1 MFKKILIANRGE
13 IACRVIK
20 TARKMGI
27 QTVAIYSDADEGA
40 LHVRMADEAV
50 HIGPPPANQSYI
62 VIDKVMDAIRQ
73 TGAEA
78 VHPGYG
84 FLSENP
90 KFAEALEAEGVAFI
104 GPPKGAIE
112 AMGDKI
118 TSKKIAQEAKVS
130 TVPGYMGL
138 IEDAEEAVKISGEI
152 GYPVMIKASAGG
164 GGKGMR
170 IAWSDDEARVG
181 FQSSKN
187 EAASSFG
194 DDRIFIEKFVTQPR
208 HIEIQVLCDAHGNG
222 VYLNERECSI
232 QRRNQKVIEEAPSP
246 FLDEATRKAMGE
258 QSLALAHAVG
268 YTSAGT
274 VEFIVDGEKNFYF
287 LEMNTR
293 LQVEH
298 PVTELITGVDLVE
311 QMIRVAAGEKLSL
324 TQSDIGINGW
334 AMESRLYA
342 EDPYRGFLPSIGRL
356 TRYRPPEEVAEEKRA
371 VRNDTGVFEGGEIS
385 MYYDPMIAKLCTWA
399 PDRMQ
404 AIEEMRIALDKFEV
418 EGIGHNIPFLSAVMD
433 HPKFNSGYMTTAF
446 IAEEYPDG
454 FEGVTLGEDDLR
466 TLSRLAA
473 AMQAIEDRRA
483 RKVSGQ
489 MRNDE
494 SVGASRRYHVALGE
508 LESEVSV
515 DLPEHD
521 DGAYTEV
528 LIDDEHLPVA
538 QTFAV
543 RWAPGAQMATLLVD
557 DDEQYAGGRRDVAS
571 VKVSRETLGFR
582 MRYRGADLLARVL
595 SPRAAELV
603 AKMPV
608 KTPPDTSKLLLCPMP
623 GLIVKV
629 DVAEGDE
636 IEEGQALCTVEAMKM
651 ENILRAEKKCV
662 VKKINAGPGDS
673 LAVDD
678 VIMEFE

>member
-27 QTVAIYSDADEGA
+27 GTVAIYSDADRNA

-50 HIGPPPANQSYI
+50 RIGPPAANESYI

-90 KFAEALEAEGVAFI
+90 KFAKALEAEGVAFI
-104 GPPKGAIE
+104 GPPVKAIE

-118 TSKKIAQEAKVS
+118 TSKKIAKEAGVN
-130 TVPGYMGL
+130 TVPGVMGL
-138 IEDAEEAVKISGEI
+138 IEDAEEAVKISNEI

-170 IAWSDDEARVG
+170 IAWTDDEAREG

-194 DDRIFIEKFVTQPR
+194 DDRLFIEKFVMQPR
-208 HIEIQVLCDAHGNG
+208 HIEIQVLCDGFGNG
-222 VYLNERECSI
+222 IYLGERECSI

-246 FLDEATRKAMGE
+246 FLDDETRRAMGE
-258 QSLALAHAVG
+258 QAVALAQAVD

-274 VEFIVDGEKNFYF
+274 VEFIVDGDRNFYF

-311 QMIRVAAGEKLSL
+311 QMIRVAAGETLSIA
-324 TQSDIGINGW
+324 QSDVTLSGW

-356 TRYRPPEEVAEEKRA
+356 TRYRPPEELDIEGAV

-385 MYYDPMIAKLCTWA
+385 MYYDPMIAKLCTWGPTRA
-399 PDRMQ
+399 ASIDG
-404 AIEEMRIALDKFEV
+404 MRNALDAFEV
-418 EGIGHNIPFLSAVMD
+418 EGIGHNLPFLSAVMD
-433 HPKFNSGYMTTAF
+433 HPKFVAGEMTTAF

-454 FEGVTLGEDDLR
+454 FHGVELPGDVLRRIAASCAAMHRLAEIRRTRISGRMDNHERQVGEDWVVALQGESHSV
-466 TLSRLAA
+466 TVKA
-473 AMQAIEDRRA
+473 DR
-483 RKVSGQ
+483 
-489 MRNDE
+489 D
-494 SVGASRRYHVALGE
+494 GASVRFA
-508 LESEVSV
+508 
-515 DLPEHD
+515 
-521 DGAYTEV
+521 DGT
-528 LIDDEHLPVA
+528 
-538 QTFAV
+538 
-543 RWAPGAQMATLLVD
+543 TL
-557 DDEQYAGGRRDVAS
+557 RVAS
-571 VKVSRETLGFR
+571 DWTPGDQLARLDVDGSPLVLKVGKITHGFR
-582 MRYRGADLLARVL
+582 IRSRGADLKVHVRT
-595 SPRAAELV
+595 PRQAEL
-603 AKMPV
+603 AALMPE
-608 KTPPDTSKLLLCPMP
+608 KLPPDTSKMLLCPMP

-629 DVAEGDE
+629 NVE
-636 IEEGQALCTVEAMKM
+636 IGEEVQEGQALCTVEAMKM
-651 ENILRAEKKCV
+651 ENILRAERKGTV
-662 VKKINAGPGDS
+662 ARVNAGPGDS

>member
-20 TARKMGI
+20 TARRMGI
-27 QTVAIYSDADEGA
+27 KTVAIHSDADRNA

-50 HIGPPPANQSYI
+50 HIGPAPASESYI
-62 VIDKVMDAIRQ
+62 VIDKVMAAIKA

-90 KFAEALEAEGVAFI
+90 KFAQALEAAGVAFV
-104 GPPKGAIE
+104 GPPVGAIE

-118 TSKKIAQEAKVS
+118 TSKKIAQEAGVS

-138 IEDAEEAVKISGEI
+138 IADADEAVTISNQI

-170 IAWSDDEARVG
+170 IAWTDEEAREG

-208 HIEIQVLCDAHGNG
+208 HIEIQVLCDTHGNG
-222 VYLNERECSI
+222 IYLGERECSI

-246 FLDEATRKAMGE
+246 FLDEATRRAMGE
-258 QSLALAHAVG
+258 QAVALAQAVG
-268 YTSAGT
+268 YASAGT
-274 VEFIVDGEKNFYF
+274 VEFIVDGERNFYF

-311 QMIRVAAGEKLSL
+311 QMIRVADGEVLSL
-324 TQSDIGINGW
+324 KQTDVKLNGW
-334 AMESRLYA
+334 AIESRLYA

-356 TRYRPPEEVAEEKRA
+356 TRYRPPEELALDGAV

-385 MYYDPMIAKLCTWA
+385 MYYDPMIAKLCTWGHTRA
-399 PDRMQ
+399 E
-404 AIEEMRIALDKFEV
+404 AIEGMRVALDSFEV
-418 EGIGHNIPFLSAVMD
+418 EGIGHNLPFLSAVMD
-433 HPKFNSGYMTTAF
+433 HPRFVSGNITTAF
-446 IAEEYPDG
+446 IAEEYPEG
-454 FEGVTLGEDDLR
+454 FEGVTLPDDALRAIAASTAAMHRVAEIRRTRVSGRMDNHERHVGEDWVVSLQGK
-466 TLSRLAA
+466 SFAVVVAA
-473 AMQAIEDRRA
+473 DR
-483 RKVSGQ
+483 
-489 MRNDE
+489 
-494 SVGASRRYHVALGE
+494 
-508 LESEVSV
+508 
-515 DLPEHD
+515 
-521 DGAYTEV
+521 DGATVRFEDGDSLRVTSDWTPGDSLARLDVDGRALV
-528 LIDDEHLPVA
+528 L
-538 QTFAV
+538 
-543 RWAPGAQMATLLVD
+543 
-557 DDEQYAGGRRDVAS
+557 
-571 VKVSRETLGFR
+571 KVGKISGGFR
-582 MRYRGADLLARVL
+582 IRTRGADLKVHVRT
-595 SPRAAELV
+595 PRQAEL
-603 AKMPV
+603 AALMPE
-608 KTPPDTSKLLLCPMP
+608 KLPPDTSRMLLCPMP

-629 DVAEGDE
+629 NVAVGDE
-636 IEEGQALCTVEAMKM
+636 VQEGQALCTVEAMKM
-651 ENILRAEKKCV
+651 ENILRAERTGV
-662 VKKINAGPGDS
+662 VAKVNAGPGDS